1 MATSPSS
8 SAGFAQFN
16 LGLEDIRGVRAL
28 LARWFRFQPS
38 EIDDLDVV
46 EFVKWGEDAG
56 EQIRREYKQD

>member
-8 SAGFAQFN
+8 SVGFGQFN
-16 LGLEDIRGVRAL
+16 LGLEEIRGIAAL

-38 EIDDLDVV
+38 EIDELDIVRFV
-46 EFVKWGEDAG
+46 EWGQDAG

>member
-8 SAGFAQFN
+8 SAGFGLFR
-16 LGLEDIRGVRAL
+16 LDLEDVRGVRAL

>member
-8 SAGFAQFN
+8 SAGFGQFK
-16 LGLEDIRGVRAL
+16 LELEDIRGIAAL

-38 EIDDLDVV
+38 EIDALDIVRFV
-46 EFVKWGEDAG
+46 EWGEDAG